1 VIFGK
6 IIGALIGFFTAGPF
20 GAIVGIFAGHFFDRG
35 IGQAMGFDYGADRQR
50 LQQLFFET
58 TFTVMGHLAKA
69 DGRVSEA
76 EVQQAEAL
84 MTRLGLTSEHRVQAI
99 EYFKQ
104 GASADF
110 ELEPMIANFISEGGR
125 QQNLPVM
132 LIEFLFTVALADG
145 ELHPA
150 ERDVLT
156 RTASYLGINGR
167 QFEQLLAMLT
177 AQQGFA
183 GAGGGG
189 TQGRPPPRLDE
200 VEQAYRALGVK
211 SDDNDKDIK
220 KAYRRLMSQHHP
232 DKLIAQG
239 VPEDMMKIATEKAQ
253 TIQVAF
259 DLIKSVRKQR

>member
-1 VIFGK
+1 VILGK
-6 IIGALIGFFTAGPF
+6 IIGALIGFFAAGPF

-84 MTRLGLTSEHRVQAI
+84 MTRLGLSPENRVQAI
-99 EYFKQ
+99 EFFKQ
-104 GASADF
+104 GAGPDF
-110 ELEPMIANFISEGGR
+110 QLQPSIANFISEGGR

-132 LIEFLFTVALADG
+132 LIEFLFTIALADG

-150 ERDVLT
+150 EQDILT
-156 RTASYLGINGR
+156 RTASYLGINAR
-167 QFEQLLAMLT
+167 QFEQLLSMLT
-177 AQQGFA
+177 AQQRFSGA
-183 GAGGGG
+183 GADGG
-189 TQGRPPPRLDE
+189 TRGRPVPGPGD
-200 VEQAYRALGVK
+200 VEQAYRALGVN
-211 SDDNDKDIK
+211 SGDSDKDIK

-253 TIQVAF
+253 NIQAAY
-259 DLIKSVRKQR
+259 DLVKAARK